1 MSILPLVLGA
11 RRFSDRASARRT

>member
-1 MSILPLVLGA
+1 MSILLLVLGA